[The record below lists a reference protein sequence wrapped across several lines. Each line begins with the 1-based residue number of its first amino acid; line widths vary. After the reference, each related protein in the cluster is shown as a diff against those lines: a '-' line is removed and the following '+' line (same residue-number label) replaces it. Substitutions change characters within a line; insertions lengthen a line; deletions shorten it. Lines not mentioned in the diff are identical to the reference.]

1 MTAQETLLRVTA
13 QQRKLDTRFKG
24 LKEEREALSAEQ
36 TERFQR
42 KTQLE
47 LDIRDLKE
55 DVEKERAGRVSHI
68 HV

>member
-1 MTAQETLLRVTA
+1 VTAQETLLRVTA

-24 LKEEREALSAEQ
+24 LKEEREALTTEQ

-55 DVEKERAGRVSHI
+55 DVEKERAGRVC
-68 HV
+68 VF